1 VGDAPPAR
9 HGTICEVDAVT
20 PTRTDRQPAA
30 GAGSNPTTMIGV
42 VRTADV
48 LSFLAQAPP
57 HPVGVT
63 EIANGL
69 GLSKAVVFRILASL
83 RDRGYVEFE
92 PTTRRYLLGPKCLAL
107 GMAYLERTD
116 TRRSVHDAL
125 VTLSARSGETA
136 TMSLRTGWERMY
148 VDQILPPDD
157 IKMVVPIGRLFPL
170 HAGASSK
177 AFLAFLPED
186 ERERFFAEHARLPA
200 LTERTVVDRR
210 ALRAECGEIRASGYA
225 TSHGERQLGAAS
237 VAAPILDRKGEPIA
251 VISVCGPA
259 QRFESRREDAARML
273 LEETTLLSH
282 QTHHGS
288 PLAF

>member
-1 VGDAPPAR
+1 MTPPR
-9 HGTICEVDAVT
+9 I
-20 PTRTDRQPAA
+20 DRQSAA
-30 GAGSNPTTMIGV
+30 GSGSGVGTMTGV

-48 LSFLAQAPP
+48 LTFLAQAPP
-57 HPVGVT
+57 RPVGVT
-63 EIANGL
+63 EIATGL

-83 RDRGYVEFE
+83 QDRGYVEFDAE
-92 PTTRRYLLGPKCLAL
+92 SRRYLLGPKCLAL

-125 VTLSARSGETA
+125 VTLSARSEETA

-177 AFLAFLPED
+177 AFLAFLPEE
-186 ERERFFAEHARLPA
+186 ERERFFAEHTRLPA
-200 LTERTVVDRR
+200 LTERTVIDART
-210 ALRAECGEIRASGYA
+210 LGAELEEIRAAGYA
-225 TSHGERQLGAAS
+225 TSLGERQHGAAS
-237 VAAPILDRKGEPIA
+237 VAAPIRDGSGAPTA
-251 VISVCGPA
+251 VISVCGPIE
-259 QRFESRREDAARML
+259 RFEGRREEAARML
-273 LEETTLLSH
+273 LEETALLSQQAH
-282 QTHHGS
+282 RGS

>member
-1 VGDAPPAR
+1 N
-9 HGTICEVDAVT
+9 
-20 PTRTDRQPAA
+20 RQAAA
-30 GAGSNPTTMIGV
+30 GAASSGSTVTAV

-48 LSFLAQAPP
+48 LTFLAQAPP
-57 HPVGVT
+57 RPVGVT

-83 RDRGYVEFE
+83 QERGYVEFDADS
-92 PTTRRYLLGPKCLAL
+92 RRYLLGPKCLAL
-107 GMAYLERTD
+107 GTAYLERTE

-125 VTLSARSGETA
+125 VTLSARSEETA

-177 AFLAFLPED
+177 AFLAFLPEA
-186 ERERFFAEHARLPA
+186 ERERFFAEHPRLTA
-200 LTERTVVDRR
+200 LTEHTVIDAG
-210 ALRAECGEIRASGYA
+210 ALQAELEEIRAVGFAFSR
-225 TSHGERQLGAAS
+225 GERQQGAAS
-237 VAAPILDRKGEPIA
+237 VAAPILDSSGAPTA
-251 VISVCGPA
+251 VISVCGPIE
-259 QRFESRREDAARML
+259 RFEARRQDAARLL
-273 LEETTLLSH
+273 LEETTLLSQQAH
-282 QTHHGS
+282 RGA

>member
-1 VGDAPPAR
+1 
-9 HGTICEVDAVT
+9 VT
-20 PTRTDRQPAA
+20 PSHTDRQPPA
-30 GAGSNPTTMIGV
+30 GPGLSEATLTGV

-48 LSFLAQAPP
+48 LTFLAQAPP
-57 HPVGVT
+57 RPIGVT

-83 RDRGYVEFE
+83 QYRGYVEFDARS
-92 PTTRRYLLGPKCLAL
+92 RRYLLGPKCLAL
-107 GMAYLERTD
+107 GMAYLERTE

-125 VTLSARSGETA
+125 LTLSARSEETA

-177 AFLAFLPED
+177 AFLAFLPEA
-186 ERERFFAEHARLPA
+186 ERERFFAEHPDLPA
-200 LTERTVVDRR
+200 LTEHTVIDPV
-210 ALRAECGEIRASGYA
+210 ALRAELEDIRHAGFAS
-225 TSHGERQLGAAS
+225 SRGERQQGAAS
-237 VAAPILDRKGEPIA
+237 VAAPVFDRSGAPTA
-251 VISVCGPA
+251 VISVCGPIE
-259 QRFESRREDAARML
+259 RFDARRQDATRML
-273 LEETTLLSH
+273 LEETAVLTR
-282 QTHHGS
+282 QAQGGA